1 MEVKME
7 LISEA
12 GMLKP
17 GDHIVVR
24 EKDGEK
30 FSAHHGIFVSFEE
43 GIIHLGG
50 IKPNVTVKQT
60 DFLRFIQRM
69 GDKKE
74 LWKIIYDSC
83 SPADTVVE
91 RAQNFLKN
99 PSMIGSYSLIENNCE
114 HFATNCKLG
123 TAISMQIIQKI
134 RECYRSP
141 VKLFKTVFHSKD
153 SSASFSKSYC
163 KD

>member
-1 MEVKME
+1 ME
-7 LISEA
+7 LILESKT
-12 GMLKP
+12 LKP

-24 EKDGEK
+24 EKEGEI
-30 FSAHHGIFVSFEE
+30 FFAHHGIFVSFEE
-43 GIIHLGG
+43 GIIHLAG
-50 IKPNVTVKQT
+50 IKPNITVTQT
-60 DFLRFIQRM
+60 DFLRFIRGI

-74 LWKIIYDSC
+74 LWRIIYKSC
-83 SPADTVVE
+83 SPADLVVE

-114 HFATNCKLG
+114 HFATACKIG

-134 RECYRSP
+134 RECYWSP

-153 SSASFSKSYC
+153 SSDSSS
-163 KD
+163 